1 LSCDFGGG
9 THAGHTSE
17 ALKSRVKRPCVNGHG
32 QRARRIRDSAAA
44 HPGTVLAT
52 YQKRPTST
60 PVPGDEAMPTHV
72 TALFADRH
80 SVNAAV
86 EQLVQAGFTRD
97 AISVLMSE
105 TTHEREFGSSAER
118 SGLRKTRPVGVF
130 AGIVAALV
138 KLLPIRNGVA
148 LRGAGPLAGAMSRF
162 SEGERVPG
170 LEGALTMAGGLSQH
184 QANFIS
190 DGMRRGSLALCVTA
204 ADDRA
209 RLAAQLLE
217 LAGGAALQAA

>member
-1 LSCDFGGG
+1 
-9 THAGHTSE
+9 
-17 ALKSRVKRPCVNGHG
+17 
-32 QRARRIRDSAAA
+32 
-44 HPGTVLAT
+44 
-52 YQKRPTST
+52 
-60 PVPGDEAMPTHV
+60 MPTHV

-105 TTHEREFGSSAER
+105 STHEREFGSTAER
-118 SGLRKTRPVGVF
+118 SGVRTTRPVGVF
-130 AGIVAALV
+130 AGIIAALV
-138 KLLPIRNGVA
+138 KLLPMRNGVA
-148 LRGAGPLAGAMSRF
+148 LRGAGPLAGAMSRVP
-162 SEGERVPG
+162 EGDKALA
-170 LEGALTMAGGLSQH
+170 LEGALTEAGGLSQH
-184 QANFIS
+184 EASFIS

-204 ADDRA
+204 AEDRA